1 MAVATMQGAEQHIRS
16 SLGFSIL
23 PKDTLTCRLGESNQQ
38 PSNTATATHT
48 INLMLY
54 RRLETNNWDHTFIR
68 RLFTEIINQV
78 RSRLIFFISLHTI
91 RLPFETTGDAVC
103 RLFCISLIRLH
114 NSTAWRRHLP
124 FWYWEGI
131 VRISL
136 NQSQSW
142 QIVEES
148 LEVQWWHLTPK
159 VSIQGVRL
167 LHFSDPE
174 ALPICYTVNGLHT
187 HTHTH
192 THTHIFRHQCMQ
204 NSSWLYAHME
214 GCLLSVWVTVMVF
227 LQKAR

>member
-1 MAVATMQGAEQHIRS
+1 M
-16 SLGFSIL
+16 
-23 PKDTLTCRLGESNQQ
+23 
-38 PSNTATATHT
+38 
-48 INLMLY
+48 
-54 RRLETNNWDHTFIR
+54 
-68 RLFTEIINQV
+68 

-148 LEVQWWHLTPK
+148 LEVQWRHLTPK

-187 HTHTH
+187 HTHTYIQTPMH
-192 THTHIFRHQCMQ
+192 AELVMTVCPHGRVSIVCLSDGHGVSAEGEINKGEGIREMLRLRFPHIWRGSKCSVPLP
-204 NSSWLYAHME
+204 SSLDSHSLTL
-214 GCLLSVWVTVMVF
+214 C
-227 LQKAR
+227 